1 LETLAERLSRR
12 KREGTRSVLAY
23 LMAGSIPD
31 EDFVK
36 GVRALREAGVDGL
49 EVGFPFSDPIAEGP
63 VIQQAAVR
71 ALERSMRWERLLAL
85 LPSVSRELPTAVMTY
100 LNPVLA
106 REPARAFRELA
117 GAGASALILPDL
129 PLDRARSLGTASERS
144 GVALVLLAAPASG
157 RERLR
162 SIARK
167 TEGFLYLVSR
177 YGTTGEGSGTTP
189 STHAQEVDL
198 TESLRELH
206 AVRPRL
212 PVLVGFGISS
222 PEAVERRLLQGA
234 DGVIVGS
241 ALQARLNA
249 GEAAEGL
256 GAVMAALVH
265 AARGFL
271 SQRNSEGSG

>member
-1 LETLAERLSRR
+1 LETLAERLGQR
-12 KREGTRSVLAY
+12 KREGKRSVLAY

-31 EDFVK
+31 EEFVE
-36 GVRALREAGVDGL
+36 GVRSLRSAGVDGV

-63 VIQQAAVR
+63 VIQEAAVR
-71 ALERSMRWERLLAL
+71 ALERSMRWERLLTL
-85 LPSVSRELPTAVMTY
+85 LPLVSRELPTAVMTY
-100 LNPVLA
+100 LNPILKRA
-106 REPARAFRELA
+106 PARAFRELG

-129 PLDRARSLGTASERS
+129 PLEQFQSLGTRAGRKD
-144 GVALVLLAAPASG
+144 VALVLLAAPASG
-157 RERLR
+157 PERLR
-162 SIARK
+162 SIARR

-198 TESLRELH
+198 TESIREVH
-206 AVRPRL
+206 GTRPRL

-222 PEAVERRLLQGA
+222 AEAVRRRLAQGA

-249 GEAAEGL
+249 GDAADGL
-256 GAVMAALVH
+256 GEVVAPLVQ
-265 AARGFL
+265 AARDFPGL
-271 SQRNSEGSG
+271 